1 VILFAYREIS
11 FEEYE
16 NMKSDPE
23 NIEKDLT
30 FLGLFGMIDPLKNGV
45 V

>member
-11 FEEYE
+11 IEEYE
-16 NMKSDPE
+16 YLKSDPE